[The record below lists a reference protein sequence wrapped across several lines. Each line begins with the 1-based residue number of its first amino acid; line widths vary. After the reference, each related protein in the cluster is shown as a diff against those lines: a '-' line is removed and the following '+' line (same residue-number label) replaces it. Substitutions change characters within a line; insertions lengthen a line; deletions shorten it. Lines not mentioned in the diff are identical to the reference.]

1 MKKALLVTGT
11 VLLIAVILYQGN
23 SKSSQAESFRATIDS
38 LSKQNDS
45 LEANIA
51 NRDYVIDSLEVLDSA
66 LVDKLAHQKPK
77 VVTIT
82 KFVDSSKSAID
93 TYSEQELISSFNKRY
108 PEDTSSNLLALAQPV
123 LKSAAKDLVD
133 FDGEKQLSA
142 LKDSVITI
150 QEERLTLKENTIRE
164 YIAKEENYKGIIINK
179 NVEIKTWNNQY
190 DQLQKENKKLKK
202 KSKIQKI
209 VSSVVAGTLAI
220 LVILK

>member
-51 NRDYVIDSLEVLDSA
+51 NKDFVIDSLAVLDSA

-108 PEDTSSNLLALAQPV
+108 PEDTTSNLLALAQPV
-123 LKSAAKDLVD
+123 LVSAAKDLVD

-164 YIAKEENYKGIIINK
+164 YIAKEENYKGIIVNK

-220 LVILK
+220 LLIVK